1 MMGQFSEKLAVID
14 KNKMMGQF
22 IVAILLLLQVTLTC
36 ANSNPLPA
44 KATWYRYYDHK
55 GVANIST
62 NVTPNHIR
70 YGYEALDQNMQVVKR
85 ARPYNAEADIRQA
98 PQRAQQA
105 KRIAE
110 DNRLKR
116 AYNNSQ
122 TALQKKNDSLLQLKK
137 QIDFQ

>member
-14 KNKMMGQF
+14 KNKMTGQF
-22 IVAILLLLQVTLTC
+22 IVAVLLLLQVTLAC
-36 ANSNPLPA
+36 ANNNQIQP
-44 KATWYRYYDHK
+44 KATWYRYYDSK

-70 YGYEALDQNMQVVKR
+70 YGYEALDQNMQVIKR

-110 DNRLKR
+110 GEPSSKLTNK
-116 AYNNSQ
+116 SG
-122 TALQKKNDSLLQLKK
+122 
-137 QIDFQ
+137 

>member
-14 KNKMMGQF
+14 KNKITGQF
-22 IVAILLLLQVTLTC
+22 IVAVLLLFQVTFAC
-36 ANSNPLPA
+36 ANNNQIQP
-44 KATWYRYYDHK
+44 KATWYRYYDSK

-70 YGYEALDQNMQVVKR
+70 YGYEALDQNMQVIKR
-85 ARPYNAEADIRQA
+85 SRPYNAEADIRQA

-122 TALQKKNDSLLQLKK
+122 TALQ
-137 QIDFQ
+137 